1 MKIERY
7 YGVNENIELDAPETH
22 KEALRHFIGKRL
34 RIIYTDDKKRSNEQN
49 SYIHAVLF
57 PMIKDFFNEHRKEGT
72 PELSIDDTKDWIRNR
87 GYWGYKV
94 IGKETIPKR
103 SSEATTAE
111 MVAGIDKLQKDF
123 AGWGLVIPSP
133 NEEDYRLGEEYEPPQ
148 EAA

>member
-1 MKIERY
+1 MKIERH
-7 YGVNENIELDAPETH
+7 YGCTGGKLDNPELFNEDL
-22 KEALRHFIGKRL
+22 KHFEGKRFRMIL
-34 RIIYTDDKKRSNEQN
+34 TNDKKRSNEQN

-57 PMIKDFFNEHRKEGT
+57 PMIKDFFNEHRKEWT
-72 PELSIDDTKDWIRNR
+72 QELSIDDTKDWVQNR
-87 GYWGYKV
+87 GYWGYKI

-103 SSEATTAE
+103 SSEATTSE

-148 EAA
+148 ESA

>member
-7 YGVNENIELDAPETH
+7 YGVTQGKLDTPELFTEDL
-22 KEALRHFIGKRL
+22 KHFEGKRFRMIL
-34 RIIYTDDKKRSNEQN
+34 TNEKKRSSEQN

-57 PMIKDFFNEHRKEGT
+57 PMIKDFFNEIKKEGS
-72 PELSIDDTKDWIRNR
+72 PVLSLQDTKDWVQNR
-87 GYWGYKV
+87 GYWGYKI

-103 SSEATTAE
+103 SSEATTSE

-148 EAA
+148 EFA